1 MEIVISIAV
10 VVVAITLVV
19 LAVFMIP
26 TFIEARK
33 TAVAA
38 REFLTRTDRELQPV
52 LHELRTVI
60 NDLKEIT
67 SNVAENS
74 GDLKLF
80 MGALGDT
87 GRYIR
92 TINTVVGSVAG
103 AVSTS
108 SLWLSGA
115 RVAGKF
121 LYDKISKKGGN

>member
-1 MEIVISIAV
+1 
-10 VVVAITLVV
+10 VAITLVI

-38 REFLTRTDRELQPV
+38 REFLNRTDLELQPV
-52 LHELRTVI
+52 LRDLRTVI
-60 NDLKEIT
+60 TDLKEMT
-67 SNVAENS
+67 SGASEKAEE
-74 GDLKLF
+74 LKLF

-87 GRYIR
+87 GRYVR
-92 TINTVVGSVAG
+92 TINTVVGTVVN

-121 LYDKISKKGGN
+121 LYDRISKKGGN